1 MARRHQTG
9 LLIVA
14 AAIFVAIVL
23 AMHASKAYR
32 TGSFK
37 AFYCAGEAVAH
48 GADPYRVEPL
58 RTCERSTGAAL
69 DPQEVEP
76 APFPGHVLAGF
87 ALLSKLPFQDAA
99 LTFSLAAALAV
110 IAAALLL
117 AACAE
122 VPAALVLLVLMPL
135 ALLNIAYSEVP
146 VFALAALAL
155 SGWALKKKHWALAG
169 VAGALTLVQPQIAAP
184 VALSL
189 FILAPR
195 TRAALLVTLAAL
207 AAISL
212 AAIGPAENF
221 EYLRSVLPAQAAS
234 ELSAA
239 DQYSLSHILYTAGL
253 NARASVLFGEI
264 STVVMIAAGVAGAAY
279 ARTRLASPELIVF
292 LPAAAVLLGGLYVH
306 DITFIVAL
314 PAALIAVAR
323 SQGARR
329 IACWLA
335 LTALAVVWT
344 QHPSRSIM
352 TLDFIGAYAALVA
365 ASPAPSARTLVR
377 AFAAGVAVCAV
388 LFILYRLPAPA
399 EGAHGAPAV
408 NATALAPDAWAAY
421 LRATPARTTESL
433 RNVLTKVPTWLGLL
447 AIMAFV
453 AVPVR
458 RHERVGTIGSE
469 FVSDVST

>member
-1 MARRHQTG
+1 VARRHQTG

-37 AFYCAGEAVAH
+37 AFYCAGEAVAQ

-87 ALLSKLPFQDAA
+87 ALLSKLPFKDAA

-155 SGWALKKKHWALAG
+155 SGWALKKNRWTLAG
-169 VAGALTLVQPQIAAP
+169 IAGALTLVQPQIAAP

-207 AAISL
+207 AAISV

-234 ELSAA
+234 ELAAA
-239 DQYSLSHILYTAGL
+239 DQYSLSHLLYTAGL
-253 NARASVLFGEI
+253 NARAAVLFGEI
-264 STVVMIAAGVAGAAY
+264 STVVMIAVGIAVAAY
-279 ARTRLASPELIVF
+279 ARKRLASPEMTVF
-292 LPAAAVLLGGLYVH
+292 LPAAAILLGGLYVH

-314 PAALIAVAR
+314 PAALMAAAR
-323 SQGARR
+323 TEGTRR
-329 IACWLA
+329 IACWLV
-335 LTALAVVWT
+335 LTALTVVWT
-344 QHPSRSIM
+344 QHPSRAIIA
-352 TLDFIGAYAALVA
+352 LDLLCAVA
-365 ASPAPSARTLVR
+365 ASLIAAPVPKVRILARGL
-377 AFAAGVAVCAV
+377 AAGVAVCAV
-388 LFILYRLPAPA
+388 LFILHGSPGKA
-399 EGAHGAPAV
+399 EDPHGTPAV

-421 LRATPARTTESL
+421 LQSTPARTTESL

-447 AIMAFV
+447 AIIALV
-453 AVPVR
+453 AVPAR
-458 RHERVGTIGSE
+458 RHDRVGTIGSE